1 MAEGI
6 KLNEID
12 VNIEN
17 DPFENI
23 KSIMEHIK
31 STMEDIKQ
39 KKSKLNNVVIKSF
52 NDLNNKIG
60 KDFYSKLNKFIG
72 ELNETKRVND
82 VIGNALDSMNNKKNT
97 ELDNSII
104 KSFNDLNNKIG
115 DNFYSKFISEI
126 NETKRTNDFI
136 GNALDNINNKK
147 NTELDNSIIKSF
159 NELNNK
165 IGDNFYSKFNKFIS
179 EINETKHMNDVIGN
193 ALDNINN
200 KKNTELDNSII
211 KSFNEL
217 NNKIGDNFYSK
228 FNKFISELNKTKHMN
243 DTIGNTLNATNNKKN
258 TELDNSIIKL
268 FNANMVMTNKW
279 LNRYFSLN
287 NELMNAMKPDA
298 NIARNL
304 SKAPTFLPN
313 IGMGVITNKF
323 GKRYGNMKEKFSNLK
338 LPEIPNV
345 LPPGLD
351 YDTFNLV
358 VKNENA
364 ENGNKEMILDE
375 VKRLDE
381 GRNVA
386 IST

>member
-23 KSIMEHIK
+23 KNIMEHIK

-52 NDLNNKIG
+52 NDLNNK
-60 KDFYSKLNKFIG
+60 
-72 ELNETKRVND
+72 
-82 VIGNALDSMNNKKNT
+82 M
-97 ELDNSII
+97 
-104 KSFNDLNNKIG
+104 G

-147 NTELDNSIIKSF
+147 NTELDNSIIK
-159 NELNNK
+159 
-165 IGDNFYSKFNKFIS
+165 
-179 EINETKHMNDVIGN
+179 
-193 ALDNINN
+193 
-200 KKNTELDNSII
+200 
-211 KSFNEL
+211 
-217 NNKIGDNFYSK
+217 
-228 FNKFISELNKTKHMN
+228 
-243 DTIGNTLNATNNKKN
+243 
-258 TELDNSIIKL
+258 L

-279 LNRYFSLN
+279 LTRYFSLN

-304 SKAPTFLPN
+304 SKVPTFLPN

-323 GKRYGNMKEKFSNLK
+323 GKRYGNMKDKFSNLK

-364 ENGNKEMILDE
+364 ENGNKEIILDE
-375 VKRLDE
+375 GKRLDK
-381 GRNVA
+381 GNKDPIA
-386 IST
+386 S

>member
-82 VIGNALDSMNNKKNT
+82 VIGNALDSM
-97 ELDNSII
+97 
-104 KSFNDLNNKIG
+104 
-115 DNFYSKFISEI
+115 
-126 NETKRTNDFI
+126 
-136 GNALDNINNKK
+136 
-147 NTELDNSIIKSF
+147 
-159 NELNNK
+159 
-165 IGDNFYSKFNKFIS
+165 
-179 EINETKHMNDVIGN
+179 
-193 ALDNINN
+193 
-200 KKNTELDNSII
+200 
-211 KSFNEL
+211 
-217 NNKIGDNFYSK
+217 
-228 FNKFISELNKTKHMN
+228 
-243 DTIGNTLNATNNKKN
+243 NNKKN

>member
-23 KSIMEHIK
+23 KNIMEHIK

-52 NDLNNKIG
+52 NDLNNK
-60 KDFYSKLNKFIG
+60 
-72 ELNETKRVND
+72 
-82 VIGNALDSMNNKKNT
+82 M
-97 ELDNSII
+97 
-104 KSFNDLNNKIG
+104 G

-126 NETKRTNDFI
+126 NETKRMNDF
-136 GNALDNINNKK
+136 
-147 NTELDNSIIKSF
+147 
-159 NELNNK
+159 
-165 IGDNFYSKFNKFIS
+165 
-179 EINETKHMNDVIGN
+179 IGN

-279 LNRYFSLN
+279 LTRYFSLN

-304 SKAPTFLPN
+304 SKVPTFLPN

-323 GKRYGNMKEKFSNLK
+323 GKRYGNMKDKFSNLK

-364 ENGNKEMILDE
+364 ENGNKEIILDE
-375 VKRLDE
+375 GKRLDK
-381 GRNVA
+381 GNKDPIA
-386 IST
+386 S